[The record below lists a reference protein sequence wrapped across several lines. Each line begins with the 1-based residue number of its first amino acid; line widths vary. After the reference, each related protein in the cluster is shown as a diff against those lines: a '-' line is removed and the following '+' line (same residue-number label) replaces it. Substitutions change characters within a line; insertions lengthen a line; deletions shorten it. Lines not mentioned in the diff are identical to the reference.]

1 METVREPLRSSP
13 ILSESQRLGEICR
26 SNSPV
31 VRRHIVNPSKL
42 KYAFSLVVL
51 LQASCFLKQG
61 KYKEA
66 EILYKEILTRAHEK
80 EFGSVDGKVSS
91 EIL

>member
-1 METVREPLRSSP
+1 MLVFL
-13 ILSESQRLGEICR
+13 
-26 SNSPV
+26 
-31 VRRHIVNPSKL
+31 L
-42 KYAFSLVVL
+42 KMIKMLFSLNFKISNFL

-80 EFGSVDGKVSS
+80 EFGSVDGEALMLISVFFFLYGTYFFQSVSKNKFCTGR
-91 EIL
+91 

>member
-1 METVREPLRSSP
+1 MYSEGGKIWSSK
-13 ILSESQRLGEICR
+13 
-26 SNSPV
+26 PV
-31 VRRHIVNPSKL
+31 WFNTKIPFYLFV
-42 KYAFSLVVL
+42 

-80 EFGSVDGKVSS
+80 EFGSVDGKV
-91 EIL
+91 I

>member
-1 METVREPLRSSP
+1 MLKMIKMLFVLNF
-13 ILSESQRLGEICR
+13 EI
-26 SNSPV
+26 SN
-31 VRRHIVNPSKL
+31 
-42 KYAFSLVVL
+42 FL

-80 EFGSVDGKVSS
+80 EFGSVDGEALMLISLFS
-91 EIL
+91 FSTEPTSFNQPQRITFAQEDNG

>member
-1 METVREPLRSSP
+1 MFL
-13 ILSESQRLGEICR
+13 LL
-26 SNSPV
+26 
-31 VRRHIVNPSKL
+31 
-42 KYAFSLVVL
+42 FL

-80 EFGSVDGKVSS
+80 EFGSVDGKASY
-91 EIL
+91 

>member
-1 METVREPLRSSP
+1 MIYPLLGGSLCDWRRCFRSITSTPLLSP
-13 ILSESQRLGEICR
+13 S
-26 SNSPV
+26 
-31 VRRHIVNPSKL
+31 
-42 KYAFSLVVL
+42 L

-80 EFGSVDGKVSS
+80 EFGSVDGKGRGQTSVT
-91 EIL
+91 

>member
-1 METVREPLRSSP
+1 MLIGPFEPT
-13 ILSESQRLGEICR
+13 
-26 SNSPV
+26 
-31 VRRHIVNPSKL
+31 L
-42 KYAFSLVVL
+42 KYVFIPL

-80 EFGSVDGKVSS
+80 EFGSVDGKAS
-91 EIL
+91 E

>member
-1 METVREPLRSSP
+1 MCFHSSF
-13 ILSESQRLGEICR
+13 L
-26 SNSPV
+26 
-31 VRRHIVNPSKL
+31 
-42 KYAFSLVVL
+42 FFF

-80 EFGSVDGKVSS
+80 EFGSVDGKSS
-91 EIL
+91 V

>member
-1 METVREPLRSSP
+1 MLKM
-13 ILSESQRLGEICR
+13 IKMFLLNFKI
-26 SNSPV
+26 SN
-31 VRRHIVNPSKL
+31 
-42 KYAFSLVVL
+42 FL

-80 EFGSVDGKVSS
+80 EFGSVDGEALMLISVFFPLLDLLLSINLK
-91 EIL
+91 E